1 MKTFQHYMLLS
12 LALFLFSTT
21 LNAQTESSNS
31 NTFIIIQKNNG
42 EEKVVK
48 SFDDLDNILIEFDV
62 QVEEKEKIEEFMYAR
77 SKHSKPFLGVYSS
90 ENPNGN
96 GIVLDGTVQNS
107 AAKKAGLQ
115 GGDIITSI
123 NGNAINSVSELRME
137 LKDHK
142 VGDAI
147 NIAYTRNDSPSQ
159 VEVVLGRKQRNNHHV
174 YSYNTQRDRVER
186 DPCKVFIG
194 VYSGTS
200 YSTKGVK
207 VTGIIDQTP
216 ASEANLERGDYITA
230 LDGITVH
237 SHKELLRERNKHN
250 PGDRF
255 LITYTRN
262 GQEFDEVAY
271 FKDCPKPTVQENPI
285 VEEVIEETLPV
296 VEMPQITQPTDN
308 TLKVEGL
315 EAYPN
320 PTYGDLKLNFQAEAL
335 PTDVRIIDIQGRV
348 LFQETLNNFDG
359 NYYRDLNVSNGTPGV
374 LAITITQG
382 GKVFT
387 KNIVLLARA

>member
-1 MKTFQHYMLLS
+1 MKTFQHFMFLT
-12 LALFLFSTT
+12 LALVLFMGNN
-21 LNAQTESSNS
+21 LNAQSETP
-31 NTFIIIQKNNG
+31 NTFLIIQKNNG

-62 QVEEKEKIEEFMYAR
+62 QHDEKKVIEDFMHAR

-90 ENPNGN
+90 KNPDGN

-115 GGDIITSI
+115 KGDIITSI
-123 NGNAINSVSELRME
+123 NGNTINSVSDLRNE
-137 LKDHK
+137 LKNHK

-147 NIAYTRNDSPSQ
+147 NIAYNRNDSPAQ
-159 VEVVLGRKQRNNHHV
+159 MEVVLGRKARNNHHV
-174 YSYNTQRDRVER
+174 YSYNTQKTRVER

-200 YSTKGVK
+200 YSNKGVK
-207 VTGIIDQTP
+207 VTGVIDKTP
-216 ASEANLERGDYITA
+216 ASEINLERGDYITA
-230 LDGITVH
+230 LDGIPVH
-237 SHKELLRERNKHN
+237 SHKELLAERNKHN

-255 LITYTRN
+255 LVTYTRD

-271 FKDCPKPTVQENPI
+271 FKECPKPTSQETI
-285 VEEVIEETLPV
+285 VEEIIEETPLV
-296 VEMPQITQPTDN
+296 VETPQITQPTDN
-308 TLKVEGL
+308 SLNVEGL

-335 PTDVRIIDIQGRV
+335 PTNVRIIDIQGRV

-359 NYYRDLNVSNGTPGV
+359 NYNRDLNISDGTPGV
-374 LAITITQG
+374 IAITITQG